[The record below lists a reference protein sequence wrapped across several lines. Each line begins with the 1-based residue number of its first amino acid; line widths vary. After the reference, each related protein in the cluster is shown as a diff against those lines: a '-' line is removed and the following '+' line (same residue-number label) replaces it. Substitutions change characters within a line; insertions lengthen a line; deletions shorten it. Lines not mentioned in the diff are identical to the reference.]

1 MSEAASPA
9 KEDAPPP
16 PPPSKSASPSSPS
29 NNSSPSSS
37 APSGGANIASS
48 IMLRVPTHRLG
59 HLRREFESRGG
70 LDLAQ
75 FLKIFVCNMDLP
87 NDAALLRIVPD
98 LVDFF
103 NQVSGYAA
111 YTLIHLFSFCEQY

>member
-1 MSEAASPA
+1 MSAAPSPTR
-9 KEDAPPP
+9 ED
-16 PPPSKSASPSSPS
+16 PSPSPNNNENINNNNNNNAATSPSSPS
-29 NNSSPSSS
+29 SSSPSSS
-37 APSGGANIASS
+37 SPPTAGGANIASS

-59 HLRREFESRGG
+59 HLRKEFESSGG

-87 NDAALLRIVPD
+87 NDAALLKIVPD

-103 NQVSGYAA
+103 NQVK
-111 YTLIHLFSFCEQY
+111 